1 MAATDGDVPRHSVEV
16 LTFRSVKRARDIFLT
31 EGGPPTDPHDD
42 ARAAKMACKRHAEY
56 KSALHMP
63 STVGARAG
71 AATDGAK
78 GGAAAAAPMLMLTGG
93 DKGSKLVGGGKGK
106 ASAAAPAP
114 TNTSMALVKQAA
126 KDRALALKA
135 PTMPKPKW
143 HPQWKLM
150 RVISGHLGWV
160 RCVTVDPANQ
170 WFVTGSADRTIKIW
184 DMASGT
190 LKLTLT
196 GHISTVRGLAVSPRH
211 PYLFSAG
218 EDKQVKNWDLETN
231 KVIRHYHGHLS
242 AVYTLALHPTLDVI
256 MTGGR
261 DATVR
266 VWDMRTKSQ
275 VHCFVG
281 HTNTVASILTRK
293 TDPQVISG
301 SHDST
306 IRLWDLAAGRS
317 MCTLTNHKKS
327 VRALVAHPK
336 ENTFTSASP
345 DNIKQWYLP
354 EAKFIQNLSGHSA
367 VVNTMACNADGV
379 LVSGADNGSMS
390 FWDHRT
396 GYRFQQQETI
406 VQPGS
411 LDSEAGIFDMT
422 FDMSGSRLITCE
434 ADKTIKMW
442 KEDPESSEQSHPVDW
457 KPHLIKKV
465 RF

>member
-1 MAATDGDVPRHSVEV
+1 MSADGVPRHSVEV

-31 EGGPPTDPHDD
+31 PTGPAVDPHEPG
-42 ARAAKMACKRHAEY
+42 RAAKVACKRRSEYSAVMDLPVYGKKSDVAEGSSGASKPLAIAGPGPA
-56 KSALHMP
+56 KSKL
-63 STVGARAG
+63 VQ
-71 AATDGAK
+71 
-78 GGAAAAAPMLMLTGG
+78 GGAAAAPSSTAL
-93 DKGSKLVGGGKGK
+93 
-106 ASAAAPAP
+106 
-114 TNTSMALVKQAA
+114 ALVKQAA
-126 KDRALALKA
+126 ADRALAVKA
-135 PTMPKPKW
+135 PTMPKPKF

-150 RVISGHLGWV
+150 RVIAGHLGWV
-160 RCVTVDPANQ
+160 RCVTVDPSNQ

-184 DMASGT
+184 DLASGT

-196 GHISTVRGLAVSPRH
+196 GHISTVRGVAVSPRH
-211 PYLFSAG
+211 PYLFSVG

-242 AVYTLALHPTLDVI
+242 AVHTVAIHPTLDVL

-275 VHCFVG
+275 VHCLGG

-327 VRALVAHPK
+327 VRALVAHPN

-354 EAKFIQNLSGHSA
+354 EAKFIQNLTGHSA
-367 VVNTMACNADGV
+367 VVNAMACNSDGV
-379 LVSGADNGSMS
+379 LVSGADNGSLS

-411 LDSEAGIFDMT
+411 LDSEAGIFAMT
-422 FDMSGSRLITCE
+422 FDRSGSRLITTE
-434 ADKTIKMW
+434 ADKTIKVW
-442 KEDPESSEQSHPVDW
+442 KEDPESTEMTHPVNW
-457 KPHLIKKV
+457 KPHMIKKA